1 MAIILLH
8 WRRGA
13 TLRPGING
21 AHTNQIVSR
30 HCLGRIGS
38 WRWRLFFRSRY
49 RRFSSELP
57 TQQSP
62 RALGH
67 VDDNKVLSLTKGRSL
82 SKIAGQG
89 SQ

>member
-30 HCLGRIGS
+30 HCLRRIGS
-38 WRWRLFFRSRY
+38 WRWRLFF
-49 RRFSSELP
+49 SEQISAIQFRITNSTVP
-57 TQQSP
+57 C
-62 RALGH
+62 ALGH